1 MQLSDFD
8 FNLPDE
14 LIAHHPP
21 KNRAD
26 AKLLIGS
33 TLQDE
38 VFSNIINY
46 LDKDDVL
53 VLNDTKVLPAR
64 LFANKITGGK
74 LEVMLDKIINPT
86 FAVAMIK
93 ASKAP
98 KIGDTIIFADNST
111 AKILS
116 KNNAF
121 YELEF
126 ESNIFELTEK
136 FGTIPLPPYIKR
148 EVNEE
153 DKTNYQSVF
162 AQNLGAVAAPTASLH
177 FDDNLLNAIKNKGIK
192 IVYLTLHVGSGTF
205 LPVRVDDVQQHK
217 MHSEYFNIP
226 QQSLQ
231 TILEAK
237 QNNHKVIAVG
247 TTVVRVLETIAQ
259 NNYQQ
264 LSGETNI
271 FIYPGFEFKV
281 VDRLITN
288 FHLPKSTL
296 LMLVSA
302 LSGKQTIDTIYQHA
316 IAQRYRFFS
325 YGDAMLLDKK

>member
-33 TLQDE
+33 TLQGE

-64 LFANKITGGK
+64 LFAYKTTGGK
-74 LEVMLDKIINPT
+74 LEVLLDRISDTHHAI
-86 FAVAMIK
+86 AMIK
-93 ASKAP
+93 ASRAP
-98 KIGDTIIFADNST
+98 QVGSTIIFNDKSS
-111 AKILS
+111 AKILARDG
-116 KNNAF
+116 AF
-121 YELEF
+121 YHLQF
-126 ESNIFELTEK
+126 DNNIFELTANS
-136 FGTIPLPPYIKR
+136 GHIPLPPYIKR
-148 EVNEE
+148 EANTN
-153 DKTNYQSVF
+153 DKERYQSVF
-162 AQNLGAVAAPTASLH
+162 AKNLGAVAAPTASLH
-177 FDDNLLNAIKNKGIK
+177 FDDNLLATIAQKGVQIA
-192 IVYLTLHVGSGTF
+192 YLTLHVGSGTF
-205 LPVRVDDVQQHK
+205 LPVKTDDVSKHQ
-217 MHSEYFNIP
+217 MHSEYFEMSP
-226 QQSLQ
+226 QTLAQIQNS
-231 TILEAK
+231 K
-237 QNNHKVIAVG
+237 QQGGKVIAVG

>member
-46 LDKDDVL
+46 LNKDDVL

-64 LFANKITGGK
+64 LFAYKTTGGK
-74 LEVMLDKIINPT
+74 LEVLLDRISDTHHAI
-86 FAVAMIK
+86 AMIK
-93 ASKAP
+93 ASRAP
-98 KIGDTIIFADNST
+98 QVGSTIIFNDKSS
-111 AKILS
+111 AKILARDG
-116 KNNAF
+116 AF
-121 YELEF
+121 YHLQF
-126 ESNIFELTEK
+126 DNNIFELTANS
-136 FGTIPLPPYIKR
+136 GHIPLPPYIKR
-148 EVNEE
+148 EANTN
-153 DKTNYQSVF
+153 DKERYQSVF
-162 AQNLGAVAAPTASLH
+162 AKNLGAVAAPTASLH
-177 FDDNLLNAIKNKGIK
+177 FDDNLLATIAQKGVQIA
-192 IVYLTLHVGSGTF
+192 YLTLHVGSGTF
-205 LPVRVDDVQQHK
+205 LPVKTDDVSKHQ
-217 MHSEYFNIP
+217 MHSEYFEMSP
-226 QQSLQ
+226 QTLAQIQNS
-231 TILEAK
+231 K
-237 QNNHKVIAVG
+237 QRGGKVIAVG

>member
-21 KNRAD
+21 KNRTD

-64 LFANKITGGK
+64 LFAYKTTGGK
-74 LEVMLDKIINPT
+74 LEVLLDRISDTHHAI
-86 FAVAMIK
+86 AMIK
-93 ASKAP
+93 ASRAP
-98 KIGDTIIFADNST
+98 QVGSTIIFNDKSS
-111 AKILS
+111 AKILARDG
-116 KNNAF
+116 AF
-121 YELEF
+121 YHLQF
-126 ESNIFELTEK
+126 DNNIFELTANS
-136 FGTIPLPPYIKR
+136 GHIPLPPYIKR
-148 EVNEE
+148 EANTN
-153 DKTNYQSVF
+153 DKERYQSVF
-162 AQNLGAVAAPTASLH
+162 AKNLGAVAAPTASLH
-177 FDDNLLNAIKNKGIK
+177 FDDNLLATIAQKGVQIA
-192 IVYLTLHVGSGTF
+192 YLTLHVGSGTF
-205 LPVRVDDVQQHK
+205 LPVKTDDVSKHQ
-217 MHSEYFNIP
+217 MHSEYFEMSP
-226 QQSLQ
+226 QTLAQIQNS
-231 TILEAK
+231 K
-237 QNNHKVIAVG
+237 QQGGKVIAVG

>member
-64 LFANKITGGK
+64 LFAYKTTGGK
-74 LEVMLDKIINPT
+74 LEVLLDRISDTHHAI
-86 FAVAMIK
+86 AMIK
-93 ASKAP
+93 ASRAP
-98 KIGDTIIFADNST
+98 QVGSTIIFNDKSS
-111 AKILS
+111 AKILARDG
-116 KNNAF
+116 AF
-121 YELEF
+121 YHLQF
-126 ESNIFELTEK
+126 DNNIFELTANS
-136 FGTIPLPPYIKR
+136 GHIPLPPYIKR
-148 EVNEE
+148 EANTN
-153 DKTNYQSVF
+153 DKERYQSVF
-162 AQNLGAVAAPTASLH
+162 AKNLGAVAAPTASLH
-177 FDDNLLNAIKNKGIK
+177 FDDNLLATIAQKGVQIA
-192 IVYLTLHVGSGTF
+192 YLTLHVGSGTF
-205 LPVRVDDVQQHK
+205 LPVKTDDVSKHQ
-217 MHSEYFNIP
+217 MHSEYFEMSP
-226 QQSLQ
+226 QTLAQIQNS
-231 TILEAK
+231 K
-237 QNNHKVIAVG
+237 QQGGKVIAVG